1 MGRITDDIHEAV
13 TASVASA
20 TRRPPPPPPAR
31 GGGGGDFRSWP
42 VTVGLMMALGGA
54 VGALVTWVRTT
65 DEQQRAVAVE
75 ATRQHDLSAMSHTDI
90 RGRLALAEDRIDTR
104 LSELRERVIKLE
116 ERAARR
122 NEEKGGR
129 R

>member
-20 TRRPPPPPPAR
+20 ARRPPPLPATR
-31 GGGGGDFRSWP
+31 GGGPGDFRAWP

-65 DEQQRAVAVE
+65 DEQQRAVAAE
-75 ATRQHDLSAMSHTDI
+75 AARQHDLSAVSHTDI
-90 RGRLALAEDRIDTR
+90 RGRLSLAEERLATRIG
-104 LSELRERVIKLE
+104 ELRERLIKLE
-116 ERAARR
+116 AITARR

>member
-1 MGRITDDIHEAV
+1 
-13 TASVASA
+13 
-20 TRRPPPPPPAR
+20 
-31 GGGGGDFRSWP
+31 
-42 VTVGLMMALGGA
+42 MALGGA

>member
-1 MGRITDDIHEAV
+1 MGRITDDINEAV

-20 TRRPPPPPPAR
+20 TRRPPHPPPGR
-31 GGGGGDFRSWP
+31 GGGGGDFRAWP

-54 VGALVTWVRTT
+54 IGALVTWVRTT
-65 DEQQRAVAVE
+65 DEQQREVAVE

>member
-1 MGRITDDIHEAV
+1 MGRITDDINEAV

-20 TRRPPPPPPAR
+20 TRRPPPPPPGR

-54 VGALVTWVRTT
+54 IGALVTWVRTT